1 MLFNSIPFVLSF
13 LIFCLFYFN
22 FNLKYQNISLFLY
35 GMYFYSIW
43 NWKMSFLILFSI
55 LVNYVLAIKLDSK
68 DDQSRRL
75 FLKLGIVF
83 NLLILGVFKYTL
95 FVLGVFED
103 FINTFESEFRIWK
116 PEILLP
122 VGVSFYTFHNISYL
136 VEVYKKNI
144 LACKSFLDFAIY
156 DLFFPLLLAGPIER
170 PGSLIPQIQNRREI
184 NRKQIYDGLTL
195 FCFGIFLKATIADP
209 LAKYVDFHLSRLSE
223 LPGGILWF
231 VAPGFAFQVYADFFG
246 YSLCAIG
253 LSEIIGFRLM
263 NNFKRPFFSTN
274 PAEFWTRWHISLSSW
289 LRDYVYIPLG
299 GNRIGFLRQNLNIM
313 IVWLLGGLWHG
324 ATYGYLVWGLYLG
337 FCIVLYRVMKR
348 WFDIPAIASRYASPI
363 PNLVSFFGSLFTFFS
378 FSFGLLLFRVS
389 GSEELVTIKNNL
401 LAISQFQ
408 TYYLY
413 AFIFALPIFCFD
425 IWQERIQADRPSFV
439 NYLTFWQIG
448 ILFLVLI
455 LLFSLVSPFE
465 KQEFF
470 YFQF

>member
-13 LIFCLFYFN
+13 IIFCLFYFN
-22 FNLKYQNISLFLY
+22 LKHKFQNISLFLY
-35 GMYFYSIW
+35 GLYFYSVW
-43 NWKMSFLILFSI
+43 NWKMSILILFSI
-55 LVNYVLAIKLDSK
+55 FVNYALAIKLDSIESLPRK
-68 DDQSRRL
+68 HLLRT
-75 FLKLGIVF
+75 GIVF
-83 NLLILGVFKYTL
+83 NLLILGIFKYTL
-95 FVLGVFED
+95 FVFGIFED
-103 FINTFESEFRIWK
+103 LIKTFESDFRIWK

-122 VGVSFYTFHNISYL
+122 VGVSFYTFHNISYI

-144 LACKSFLDFAIY
+144 PVCKSFLDFAIY

-170 PGSLIPQIQNRREI
+170 PGSLIPQIQNVRLIE
-184 NRKQIYDGLTL
+184 RKKIFDGITL
-195 FCFGIFLKATIADP
+195 FCFGIFLKASIADP
-209 LAKYVDFHLSRLSE
+209 LAKYVDFYLSGFSE

-299 GNRIGFLRQNLNIM
+299 GNRKGFLSQNLNIM

-324 ATYGYLVWGLYLG
+324 ATYGYLVWGFYLG
-337 FCIVLYRVMKR
+337 LCIVLYRMMKR
-348 WFDIPAIASRYASPI
+348 WFNIPDIASRYSPI
-363 PNLVSFFGSLFTFFS
+363 FSIVVSFLGSLFTFFS

-389 GSEELVTIKNNL
+389 GPEELVAIKNNL
-401 LAISQFQ
+401 LGLIQFQ
-408 TYYLY
+408 SYYLY
-413 AFIFALPIFCFD
+413 PLLFAVPIFCFD
-425 IWQERIQADRPSFV
+425 IWQEHLKADRPSFI

-448 ILFLVLI
+448 ILSAVLF
-455 LLFSLVSPFE
+455 LLFSVISPFE